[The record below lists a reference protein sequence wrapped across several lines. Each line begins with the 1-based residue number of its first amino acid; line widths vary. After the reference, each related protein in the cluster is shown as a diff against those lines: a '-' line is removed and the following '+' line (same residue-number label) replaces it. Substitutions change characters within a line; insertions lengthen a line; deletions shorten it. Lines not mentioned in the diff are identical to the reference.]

1 MKESIFDKMS
11 TEWWDKNGPMKM
23 LHSMNET
30 RMLFIK
36 ERIINKYQKLG
47 SLQEIFKKK
56 LILDLGCGGGILSE
70 ALAKEGANILAIDQS
85 KKLINEAKK
94 RVKSEKLKIDYQCQ
108 SIKNLKQKRVKFDI
122 ILCMEVIEHVQDYR
136 GFIKLAFE
144 CLKKD
149 GIIIF
154 STINKSI
161 LSYFTTIF
169 LAEKILKLVP
179 SKTHDW
185 DMYVKPEEIM
195 EVAEKFSFRL
205 DKIQGLA
212 AIPSL
217 QGFKWIRIDNTKAN
231 YIISIIN

>member
-1 MKESIFDKMS
+1 MKESIFDKIS
-11 TEWWDKNGPMKM
+11 SEWWDKNGPMKM

-36 ERIINKYQKLG
+36 ERIINKYQKIG
-47 SLQEIFKKK
+47 SLKEILEKKA
-56 LILDLGCGGGILSE
+56 ILDLGCGGGILSE
-70 ALAKEGANILAIDQS
+70 TLTEEGANILAIDQS

-94 RVKSEKLKIDYQCQ
+94 RAKSKKLKIDYQCQ
-108 SIKNLKQKRVKFDI
+108 SIKSLKGKKAKFDI

-136 GFIKLAFE
+136 SFIKLAFE

-154 STINKSI
+154 STINKNF
-161 LSYFTTIF
+161 LSYLTTIF
-169 LAEKILKLVP
+169 LAEKVLKLVP

-185 DMYVKPEEIM
+185 NMYVKPKEIL
-195 EVAEKFSFRL
+195 EVAKLFNFKL
-205 DKIQGLA
+205 DKIKGLA

-217 QGFKWIRIDNTKAN
+217 QGFKWIRVNNTKIN

>member
-1 MKESIFDKMS
+1 MKESIFDKIS
-11 TEWWDKNGPMKM
+11 LEWWDKNGPMKM

-36 ERIINKYQKLG
+36 ERIINKYQEVGTLR
-47 SLQEIFKKK
+47 EILEKKA
-56 LILDLGCGGGILSE
+56 ILDLGCGGGILSE
-70 ALAKEGANILAIDQS
+70 ALAEEGANVTAIDQS
-85 KKLINEAKK
+85 TKLINEAKK
-94 RVKSEKLKIDYQCQ
+94 RAKSKKLKIDYQCQ
-108 SIKNLKQKRVKFDI
+108 SIKSLKAKRARFDI

-154 STINKSI
+154 STINKSV

-185 DMYVKPEEIM
+185 DMYVKPEEIL
-195 EVAEKFSFRL
+195 EVAEKFSLRL
-205 DKIQGLA
+205 DKIKGLA

-217 QGFKWIRIDNTKAN
+217 QGFKWIRINNTKAN

>member
-1 MKESIFDKMS
+1 MKESIFDKIS
-11 TEWWDKNGPMKM
+11 SEWWDKNGPMKM

-47 SLQEIFKKK
+47 SFKEILEKKV
-56 LILDLGCGGGILSE
+56 ILDLGCGGGILSE
-70 ALAKEGANILAIDQS
+70 SLAEEGANIMAIDQS
-85 KKLINEAKK
+85 YKLINEAKK
-94 RVKSEKLKIDYQCQ
+94 RAKSKKLKIDYQCL
-108 SIKNLKQKRVKFDI
+108 SIKSLKGKRAKFDI
-122 ILCMEVIEHVQDYR
+122 ILCMEVIEHVQDYKS
-136 GFIKLAFE
+136 FIKLAFE

-154 STINKSI
+154 STINKSV

-185 DMYVKPEEIM
+185 DMYVKPEEIL
-195 EVAEKFSFRL
+195 EVAETFKFKL
-205 DKIQGLA
+205 DKIKGLA

-217 QGFKWIRIDNTKAN
+217 QGFKWIRINNTNAN

>member
-1 MKESIFDKMS
+1 MKESIFDKIS
-11 TEWWDKNGPMKM
+11 LEWWDKNGPMKM

-47 SLQEIFKKK
+47 SLKEILEKK

-70 ALAKEGANILAIDQS
+70 TLAEEGANILAIDQS

-94 RVKSEKLKIDYQCQ
+94 RATYKKLKIDYQCQ
-108 SIKNLKQKRVKFDI
+108 SIETLQRKRAKFDI

-136 GFIKLAFE
+136 SFIKLAFE

-154 STINKSI
+154 STINKSV

-169 LAEKILKLVP
+169 LAEKILRLVP

-195 EVAEKFSFRL
+195 EVAEEFKFKL
-205 DKIQGLA
+205 DKIIGLI
-212 AIPSL
+212 AIPFL
-217 QGFKWIRIDNTKAN
+217 QGFKWIRINNTKAN
-231 YIISIIN
+231 YIISFVN